1 MNNPFVTKFAAQ
13 VGDIVVE
20 NCDTSRTLQLLK
32 GSQLILKETYNYDTD
47 RQIRI
52 GGLADVITQAL
63 YGELKEGEQTA
74 AKAAF
79 TVRLTGEEDITA
91 TLYAMR
97 LQNPRDPSGQKC
109 VLVAAPR
116 GVCHPGTQQLVTVI
130 GQVTVGLVGANLT
143 TTIGTTGKVETVDC
157 DPAVLFASHYEQ
169 GMALNIGNEL
179 LLDIVAPVCEDQV
192 EVRFLNRYDMPQTLV
207 AQYMEEK
214 PQTQDGTAMMHGQRT
229 RFDVK
234 STTEYTLHSGPLH
247 DSSETDSWQDL
258 LMARKAQVRVHGQW
272 HDIVVTK
279 SNITRQRLKFHGPK
293 IDITFQTANPLLLL

>member
-13 VGDIVVE
+13 VGDIVVT
-20 NCDTSRTLQLLK
+20 NCDTSKTLQLLK

-52 GGLADVITQAL
+52 GGLADVIMQAV
-63 YGELKEGEQTA
+63 YGDLKVGVQTA

-79 TVRLTGEEDITA
+79 TVKLTDEEDITA
-91 TLYAMR
+91 TIYAMR
-97 LQNPRDPSGQKC
+97 LQNPRDPRGLKA
-109 VLVAAPR
+109 VLAAAPR

-130 GQVTVGLVGANLT
+130 GTVVVGLVGTNHT
-143 TTIGTTGKVETVDC
+143 TTIGTAGEVETVDC
-157 DPAVLFASHYEQ
+157 DPAVLFANHYEQ

-192 EVRFLNRYDMPQTLV
+192 EVRFLNRYDMPQSLV

-214 PQTQDGTAMMHGQRT
+214 PQAQDDTAMMRGQRT

-279 SNITRQRLKFHGPK
+279 SNITRQRLRFHGPK
-293 IDITFQTANPLLLL
+293 IDITFQTANPLMLL